1 MPSSG
6 SCCLVD
12 AQGCCVHVL
21 TCCSICSW
29 DGAATPFSTPSSCD
43 DRTNNVFAGHPDRR
57 LLCRRS
63 RLDGPVKTSL
73 REQGPDVLRNAVTS
87 GEIAPGTHLVET
99 ELSAALSIRGALDAL
114 GAASG
119 SINEMDK
126 IDLDF
131 HLAAPKSP

>member
-1 MPSSG
+1 M
-6 SCCLVD
+6 
-12 AQGCCVHVL
+12 
-21 TCCSICSW
+21 
-29 DGAATPFSTPSSCD
+29 
-43 DRTNNVFAGHPDRR
+43 
-57 LLCRRS
+57 
-63 RLDGPVKTSL
+63 KTSL
-73 REQGPDVLRNAVTS
+73 REQAPDVLRNAVTS